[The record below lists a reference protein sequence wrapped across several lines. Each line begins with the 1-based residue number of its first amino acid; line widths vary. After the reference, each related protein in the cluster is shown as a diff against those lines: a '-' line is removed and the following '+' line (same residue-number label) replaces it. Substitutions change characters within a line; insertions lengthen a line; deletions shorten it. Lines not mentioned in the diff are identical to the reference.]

1 MKPEIG
7 KIIRDGERRRDA
19 VHVALAPVQ
28 AAEDL
33 LAASHVGFVGN
44 SIHLVGVTSEPI
56 GIVDPF
62 LRQPVVEGDWFWLFL
77 YPDTIV
83 DMRHVWTHPAFTAM
97 NNKVKEALCDEL
109 S

>member
-19 VHVALAPVQ
+19 VHMALAPVQ

-33 LAASHVGFVGN
+33 LLLLQDPLIKK
-44 SIHLVGVTSEPI
+44 SIHLVGVTGEPI

-62 LRQPVVEGDWFWLFL
+62 LRQCVIEGDWFWLFL
-77 YPDTIV
+77 YPDTIT
-83 DMRHVWTHPAFTAM
+83 DLRHVWTHPTFTAM
-97 NNKVKEALCDEL
+97 NNKVKEEMFDEL